1 MAVKNEYFLAVF
13 AGSING
19 KALKLFSYVGGTVFL
34 SVNML
39 ICAASAQIENEFES
53 EILDNTIENVTYC
66 VDPNWAPYE
75 AIRNNLH
82 VGISAEYLEIIA
94 DIGNLSFTLV
104 PTESWQ
110 QSLEFVQQ
118 GRCQVIPMLNT
129 SDYRRQFLDFSL
141 PYFEAPNVL
150 IAKEG
155 TPMLQGYAGV
165 GNRTVG
171 IVDGYR
177 QLEYIYRHYPNV
189 RLAMV
194 PSEREGLNL
203 LGEDKFDVMVGSLLS
218 VNMHINNQNL
228 KDLSIVGYA
237 EPHDSLA
244 FGVNKSSSHLVP
256 KLNFAIERI
265 PEEKKVEI
273 YKRWN
278 NVKMRYSRSYAQL
291 MFWVIIVLLVLLW
304 LIYRNRYMRK
314 YQYTVAQKDSEIA
327 ALQAT
332 LLEKNRTLAFLS
344 AHDKTTGLYNRNH
357 MIQRAEEEISR
368 FQRFHTTATL
378 ILIDLAQRDVKTR
391 AIDDFVREDLLRK
404 TAASCLS
411 TIREVDV
418 VSRFNEQL
426 FIILCPQTELDAAT
440 TLAHR
445 LLERMKQED
454 AISSLMSVSMG
465 LAELKDEE
473 EFSDWY
479 ERTLKALNKTKREGV
494 DSISVAE

>member
-1 MAVKNEYFLAVF
+1 MNTFRLFFVSSV
-13 AGSING
+13 NG
-19 KALKLFSYVGGTVFL
+19 KALKLVSGVVWTVFL
-34 SVNML
+34 CVNML
-39 ICAASAQIENEFES
+39 ICAAFAQVENNIEHD
-53 EILDNTIENVTYC
+53 ILDNTIENITYC

-75 AIRNNLH
+75 AIRNDLH
-82 VGISAEYLEIIA
+82 VGISAEYLDVIA

-150 IAKEG
+150 IAKQG
-155 TPMLQGYAGV
+155 TPMLQGYAGI

-177 QLEYIYRHYPNV
+177 QLEYIYRHYPNL
-189 RLAMV
+189 RLVMV
-194 PSEREGLNL
+194 PSEREGLSL

-244 FGVNKSSSHLVP
+244 FGVNKSSSHLIP

-265 PEEKKVEI
+265 PEEKKVDI

-278 NVKMRYSRSYAQL
+278 NVKMRYSRSYSELLLWGA
-291 MFWVIIVLLVLLW
+291 ISLLVVLW
-304 LIYRNRYMRK
+304 LIYRNRHERE
-314 YQYTVAQKDSEIA
+314 YQHVVAQKDAEIG

-344 AHDKTTGLYNRNH
+344 AHDKITGLYNRNH

-378 ILIDLAQRDVKTR
+378 ILIDLAQRDRKATV
-391 AIDDFVREDLLRK
+391 IDDFVREDLLKK

-411 TIREVDV
+411 AIREVDV

-426 FIILCPQTELDAAT
+426 FIILCPQTELEAAT

-445 LLERMKQED
+445 LFERMKKED
-454 AISSLMSVSMG
+454 TISSLMNISMG
-465 LAELKDEE
+465 LAELKCDE

-479 ERTLKALNKTKREGV
+479 ERTLKALNKMKREGQ
-494 DSISVAE
+494 DSISVGD

>member
-1 MAVKNEYFLAVF
+1 
-13 AGSING
+13 
-19 KALKLFSYVGGTVFL
+19 
-34 SVNML
+34 
-39 ICAASAQIENEFES
+39 
-53 EILDNTIENVTYC
+53 
-66 VDPNWAPYE
+66 
-75 AIRNNLH
+75 
-82 VGISAEYLEIIA
+82 
-94 DIGNLSFTLV
+94 
-104 PTESWQ
+104 
-110 QSLEFVQQ
+110 
-118 GRCQVIPMLNT
+118 MLNT

-150 IAKEG
+150 IAKDG
-155 TPMLQGYAGV
+155 TPMLQGYRGV

-189 RLAMV
+189 RLALV
-194 PSEREGLNL
+194 PSEREGLKL
-203 LGEDKFDVMVGSLLS
+203 LSEDKFDVLVGSLLS

-244 FGVNKSSSHLVP
+244 FGVNKSSSHLIP

-278 NVKMRYSRSYAQL
+278 NVKMRYSRNYSELAL
-291 MFWVIIVLLVLLW
+291 WVIIVLLVLLW
-304 LIYRNRYMRK
+304 LIYRNRYVRK
-314 YQYTVAQKDSEIA
+314 YEHVLGQKDAEIGG
-327 ALQAT
+327 LQAT

-368 FQRFHTTATL
+368 FLRFHTTATL
-378 ILIDLAQRDVKTR
+378 ILIDLSKRDSNDKV
-391 AIDDFVREDLLRK
+391 IDDFVREDLLRK

-411 TIREVDV
+411 TVREVDV

-426 FIILCPQTELDAAT
+426 FIILCPQTELNAAT
-440 TLAHR
+440 TLANR
-445 LLERMKQED
+445 LQACMKQEK

-465 LAELKDEE
+465 LAELKGEE

-479 ERTLKALNKTKREGV
+479 ERTLKALNKGKGEGQ
-494 DSISVAE
+494 DTISIAK